1 MKPENKTVAFGTA
14 VGFLVELPSLWL
26 ALLSAGAGHGDYVAA
41 RALFPLPMLM
51 TLIEGQIG
59 AFSFGL
65 AFLQFPFYGAIL
77 GWAMA
82 RSNRAIALALVV
94 LHAIAVTACFSGT
107 LPDFS

>member
-1 MKPENKTVAFGTA
+1 MKPENKPVAIGTA

-26 ALLSAGAGHGDYVAA
+26 ALLSAGAGHGDYGAA

-59 AFSFGL
+59 VFSFGL

-77 GWAMA
+77 GWAVA
-82 RSNRAIALALVV
+82 RSNR
-94 LHAIAVTACFSGT
+94 
-107 LPDFS
+107 